1 EYSQVSQEEDSSS
14 TAARLLPEFVGQVPN
29 VTVQVGREARLPCII
44 RNLATYRAAWIRD
57 EEKNIL
63 TLQRQMVTRD
73 PRISLQEESQM
84 DIGNG
89 GADDAAQ
96 EANRI
101 RYFVLI
107 IRNVQVE
114 DRGGYM
120 CQINLNPMKA
130 QVGHLRV
137 VVPPDII
144 DEESSDDVTIVEGAN
159 VTLKCRAKG
168 YPQPNIEW
176 RREDGNRVPLG
187 GSRRIM

>member
-1 EYSQVSQEEDSSS
+1 MQ
-14 TAARLLPEFVGQVPN
+14 
-29 VTVQVGREARLPCII
+29 
-44 RNLATYRAAWIRD
+44 AAWIRD

-114 DRGGYM
+114 DRGG
-120 CQINLNPMKA
+120 
-130 QVGHLRV
+130 
-137 VVPPDII
+137 
-144 DEESSDDVTIVEGAN
+144 
-159 VTLKCRAKG
+159 
-168 YPQPNIEW
+168 
-176 RREDGNRVPLG
+176 
-187 GSRRIM
+187 